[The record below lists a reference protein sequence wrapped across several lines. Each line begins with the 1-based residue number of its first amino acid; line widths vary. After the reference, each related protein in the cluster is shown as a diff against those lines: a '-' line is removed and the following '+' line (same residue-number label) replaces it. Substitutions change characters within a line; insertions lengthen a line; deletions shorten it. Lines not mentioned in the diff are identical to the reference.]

1 MENEINIH
9 LGKKLRT
16 LRKRN
21 NKSQV
26 EMALLFNVEQQ
37 SYWKLENGKTNFSA
51 NVQHKIYEV
60 FGLKPLD
67 FLYSPLED
75 EKPIKASPNGNYVI
89 NLILNQFRR
98 HILELQLRNIDL
110 EIEVR
115 KYRTNF
121 IVGDDGPPVHV
132 II

>member
-9 LGKKLRT
+9 LGNKLRA
-16 LRKRN
+16 LRKRIS
-21 NKSQV
+21 KSQD

-51 NVQHKIYEV
+51 NVQQKIYEV

-67 FLYSPLED
+67 FLYSPLGED
-75 EKPIKASPNGNYVI
+75 KPVKASLNGNYVI

-98 HILELQLRNIDL
+98 HILELRLRNIDL